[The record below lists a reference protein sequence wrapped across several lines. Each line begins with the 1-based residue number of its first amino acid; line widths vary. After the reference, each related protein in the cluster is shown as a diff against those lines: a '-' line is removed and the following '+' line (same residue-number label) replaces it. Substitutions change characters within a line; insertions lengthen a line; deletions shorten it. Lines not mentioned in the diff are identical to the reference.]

1 MYRRSVKTGHCIAWS
16 NGCHSEPALFWKDN
30 FYQIDVCQQEQWGI
44 VWNQSRRVITRPM
57 LSDRHQRLHLTWC
70 LARCGLNLR
79 TWHRIHW
86 SDERRFLLHVIDG
99 RMRVWRQK
107 NTVYAPGNTQ
117 PTVPYGGCSEIISGC
132 ISHDCKLDLGTIRG
146 NLTGDQYIRDVLQPV
161 VVLHFDNHPLAAR
174 PMFMDDNA
182 MPHRTSALSA

>member
-1 MYRRSVKTGHCIAWS
+1 
-16 NGCHSEPALFWKDN
+16 
-30 FYQIDVCQQEQWGI
+30 
-44 VWNQSRRVITRPM
+44 M